1 MVYSTDCTVHGVRIV
16 LDMVECF
23 PLADMGLMHQQ
34 HNDQM
39 LALQQQQQ
47 QKQQQSSRIQ
57 FTPFFIE
64 NILQE
69 KNTLK
74 CSSGHV
80 NNIIHRD
87 SHPHHR
93 SRSRDS
99 VRQREEEEED
109 EEYRGETAPAGVREE
124 PLDLC
129 KNQSRRRVEEVGID
143 GARKGPK

>member
-1 MVYSTDCTVHGVRIV
+1 MHGVRIV

-23 PLADMGLMHQQ
+23 PLADMGLMQQQQQ
-34 HNDQM
+34 HNDQI
-39 LALQQQQQ
+39 LALQQHQQ
-47 QKQQQSSRIQ
+47 QQQSSRLQ

-74 CSSGHV
+74 CSSSGNV

-109 EEYRGETAPAGVREE
+109 GEYRGETAPAVVREE

-129 KNQSRRRVEEVGID
+129 KNQSRRRVEEVGMD
-143 GARKGPK
+143 GARKGPKY